1 MKKILLITFL
11 LFVGCSQ
18 RYENKVLEYLKY
30 VEQIGDYQEVYWYKK
45 NVMKVSEQE
54 LDDWMNTIGTLS
66 SSYKDRYLSSD
77 CDCREFDSFAI
88 NIEDY
93 KIIKTESNNV
103 YVSIDYFDYDHS
115 PNPKEDRLQFYS
127 IKNNIDVIFTLDKK
141 TLKISKISPSRF
153 GYKSIFDN

>member
-1 MKKILLITFL
+1 MKKILLILPL
-11 LFVGCSQ
+11 LLIVGCSQ

-66 SSYKDRYLSSD
+66 LSYKDRYLISD

-103 YVSIDYFDYDHS
+103 YVSIDYFDYD
-115 PNPKEDRLQFYS
+115 YS
-127 IKNNIDVIFTLDKK
+127 IYPVGGSNNHNCY
-141 TLKISKISPSRF
+141 SCS
-153 GYKSIFDN
+153 